1 MSSPLCTTLLNLVK
15 ANAELKRDLN
25 RSYWS
30 DDVIRLFY
38 RSCEEI
44 IESKNQE
51 EIETLEYMEKRLRQE
66 NERLQHE
73 V

>member
-1 MSSPLCTTLLNLVK
+1 MSFLETLLNLVK
-15 ANAELKRDLN
+15 ANSELKRDLN

-30 DDVIRLFY
+30 EDAIRLFY
-38 RSCEEI
+38 KSCEEI

-51 EIETLEYMEKRLRQE
+51 EIETLEYMATRLRKE
-66 NERLQHE
+66 NERLQNE

>member
-1 MSSPLCTTLLNLVK
+1 MSTPLCKNLLDLVK

-30 DDVIRLFY
+30 EDAVSLFY
-38 RSCEEI
+38 KTCQQI

-51 EIETLEYMEKRLRQE
+51 EIQTLEDMEKRLRRE
-66 NERLQHE
+66 NERLK
-73 V
+73 